1 MTNWSIFFSKTP
13 AYVPTKSGSGKK
25 VWTEDT
31 DTSKLSPAELK
42 RYNATMRQRRHRQT
56 VNLDADSKA
65 Q

>member
-1 MTNWSIFFSKTP
+1 MYFFVSKSET
-13 AYVPTKSGSGKK
+13 YVPTKSGSGKK

-42 RYNATMRQRRHRQT
+42 RYNATMRQRRHRQSL
-56 VNLDADSKA
+56 NQDSESKS